1 MVLEAFCAGLISGI
15 YSSFLRGVLLQV
27 SMQDGWYMLSTYMY
41 LLIVIPGAIYQL
53 KLLNYA
59 MALYNQA
66 EIGPIYSSSIILMH
80 MLSGAIILDE

>member
-1 MVLEAFCAGLISGI
+1 MA
-15 YSSFLRGVLLQV
+15 
-27 SMQDGWYMLSTYMY
+27 STYMY
-41 LLIVIPGAIYQL
+41 IIIVVPGAIYQL

-80 MLSGAIILDE
+80 MLSGAIILDEQDLYTNLQLMVLFFLSLLIISGIYLIA